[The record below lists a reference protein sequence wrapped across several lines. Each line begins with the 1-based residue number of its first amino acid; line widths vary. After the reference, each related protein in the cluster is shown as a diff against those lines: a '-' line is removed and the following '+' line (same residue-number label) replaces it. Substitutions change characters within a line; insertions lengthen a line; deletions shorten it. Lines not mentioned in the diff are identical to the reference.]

1 MTKAEL
7 RPISANL
14 TAIFKAY
21 KICKGGETTLDGQIT
36 MGTPDEGIAL
46 TLQAFVIAIDEM
58 ANQLKALRSL
68 ATRAT
73 ASTATP
79 ALLSSSNSKKETAH
93 ATVE

>member
-1 MTKAEL
+1 MTKEEL
-7 RPISANL
+7 RPITANL
-14 TAIFKAY
+14 SAIFKAY
-21 KICKGGETTLDGQIT
+21 KICKGGETTLDGQTT

-79 ALLSSSNSKKETAH
+79 VAVATNSRKEN
-93 ATVE
+93 